1 MDSSFKRKV
10 RRVVP
15 DDSASGSRSSCP
27 AKVSAQRLNTSLQ
40 QLEAL
45 HKNSGAGSNLRI
57 PSGKRIK
64 LSHDTAN
71 NDSQPASITTK
82 KRPQFDMDFSALA
95 DDNATGSMCI
105 FDETDSDEL
114 PEPHELVRA
123 SVRSVGEAERTLAS
137 HPSDYSDSG
146 MDALIREAHPSVITP
161 SETDIVK
168 TRNVSTLQP
177 IQSTLTRKVST
188 HGDPTAAQAIVA
200 SPLLRP
206 QVRMH
211 WRHKLLLWL
220 MTRRGN

>member
-1 MDSSFKRKV
+1 MDSSFKRKA

-15 DDSASGSRSSCP
+15 DDSASGSRSSCL

-45 HKNSGAGSNLRI
+45 HKSSGADSNLRI

-64 LSHDTAN
+64 LSHDTARN
-71 NDSQPASITTK
+71 NTQPASVTTK
-82 KRPQFDMDFSALA
+82 KRPRFDMDFSALA
-95 DDNATGSMCI
+95 DDNATGNMCF

-123 SVRSVGEAERTLAS
+123 SVRSVGEAEGGLAS

-146 MDALIREAHPSVITP
+146 MDALIREAHPSVVTP
-161 SETDIVK
+161 TQTDIVK
-168 TRNVSTLQP
+168 AQDISTLQP
-177 IQSTLTRKVST
+177 VQSTLACKGST
-188 HGDPTAAQAIVA
+188 HGDPTSAQAIVA

-206 QVRMH
+206 QVHMH
-211 WRHKLLLWL
+211 WRHKSLF
-220 MTRRGN
+220 